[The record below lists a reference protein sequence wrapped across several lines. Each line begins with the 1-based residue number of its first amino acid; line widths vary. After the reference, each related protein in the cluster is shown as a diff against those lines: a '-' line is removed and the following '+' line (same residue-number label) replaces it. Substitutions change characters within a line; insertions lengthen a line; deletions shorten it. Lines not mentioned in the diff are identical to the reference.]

1 MGPYVG
7 KIFDPRG
14 WGEGSDKITVEIMR
28 VVLAVGVFT
37 IGIELPRAYLWDHAW
52 GLLVL
57 VVPTIT
63 FGWMITAST

>member
-1 MGPYVG
+1 
-7 KIFDPRG
+7 
-14 WGEGSDKITVEIMR
+14 MR

-57 VVPTIT
+57 VVPTMA
-63 FGWMITAST
+63 FGWVTTAGA